1 MRIIDGDFNIIFVAG
16 SGFFGWGEKRN
27 GKVIQLIDSAVAEQ
41 YQILVNKPTIV
52 FLAAAPQV
60 LWP

>member
-16 SGFFGWGEKRN
+16 KGFIWWGEKGN
-27 GKVIQLIDSAVAEQ
+27 GKIIQLIESVVAEQ
-41 YQILVNKPTIV
+41 YQILVNEPTIV
-52 FLAAAPQV
+52 FLAAALQV